1 MRIVHINYANS
12 TKTVQNYCFF
22 PKYANFDV
30 LSAFFCYKMAVL
42 IVFLPTWLC
51 IFQTLFLPFSRLRQ
65 KDGNETAK
73 GNAFVVPL
81 YNPTILRIFAVRFLW
96 YSIWNR
102 VNMDFLDQLNESQ
115 RAAVEYIDG
124 PELVIAGAGSGKT
137 RVLTY
142 KIAYLL
148 QKGVRASNILALT
161 FTNKA
166 AREMKERIARLV
178 PAADARYLWMGTFH
192 SVCARLL
199 RTEAER
205 LGFTR
210 DFSIY
215 DTADSKSLLKQIL
228 KEQQLDEKI
237 YKVGDVLGRIS
248 TAKNM
253 LISPDEYAH
262 SHDFYKADSEVRM
275 YKMAEVYQAYQ
286 VRLKAAN
293 AMDFD
298 DLLINMNALMEQDAE
313 VRDKYQQAFQYV
325 LVDEYQDTNYV
336 QYLLVKHLAEPQN
349 RICVVGD
356 DAQSIYSFRGADI
369 RNILGFQRDYPH
381 SHLYKLERNY
391 RSTQTIVNAANSL
404 IHHNEHQ
411 IPKEVYSEKE
421 EGQRIDLNAYMSDR
435 DEGEAVAKA
444 ISKDHTLLRRDYNDM
459 AILYRTNAQSRAFEN
474 ELRKRNIPYRIYG
487 GTSFYQRKEIKDAI
501 AYFRL
506 AVNPLDNE
514 ALLRVINFPSR
525 GIGDTTLRKVSDTAI
540 IHGISMMD
548 VVTHPLECSL
558 PVQGATAKKL
568 ILFSDLIARLR
579 EAAETK
585 DAYEFAEMAL
595 GQSGV
600 RTAAMLDRT
609 PEGIDRAENLQELLN
624 GIHEFVDK
632 RTEEGVSF
640 TPITDFLAEVSLLT
654 DQDENLADQTSRV
667 TLMTIHAAKG
677 LEFPIVYVVGMEENL
692 FPSQY
697 CVKPSEIEE
706 ERRLLYVAI
715 TRAMECCHMS
725 YARQRFRNGQVTFT
739 SPSRFLNDIDRHY
752 LEVAAPPAAQPL
764 YDRPRWGNNTWT
776 DDDDNY
782 TKLTFSKPLKPVKA
796 AMNIGQIADTD
807 YPSGS
812 RVYHRVFG
820 EGTVQRVYCENDND
834 KIDILFDTK
843 GQKTLL
849 LTYAK
854 LEKR

>member
-1 MRIVHINYANS
+1 MN
-12 TKTVQNYCFF
+12 
-22 PKYANFDV
+22 
-30 LSAFFCYKMAVL
+30 
-42 IVFLPTWLC
+42 
-51 IFQTLFLPFSRLRQ
+51 
-65 KDGNETAK
+65 
-73 GNAFVVPL
+73 
-81 YNPTILRIFAVRFLW
+81 
-96 YSIWNR
+96 
-102 VNMDFLDQLNESQ
+102 FLDQLNESQ

-215 DTADSKSLLKQIL
+215 DTADSKSVLKQIL

-237 YKVGDVLGRIS
+237 YKVGNVLGRIS

-411 IPKEVYSEKE
+411 IPKEIYSEKE
-421 EGQRIDLNAYMSDR
+421 EGVKIDLRSYSDDR
-435 DEGEAVAKA
+435 AEGEAVVRT
-444 ISKDHTLLRRDYNDM
+444 ITREHSFQNYEYNQI
-459 AILYRTNAQSRAFEN
+459 AILYRTNAQSRVFES
-474 ELRKRNIPYRIYG
+474 ELSRNNIPYRIYG
-487 GTSFYQRKEIKDAI
+487 STSFYQRKEIKDIVAF
-501 AYFRL
+501 FRL
-506 AVNPLDNE
+506 SVNPNDNE
-514 ALLRVINFPSR
+514 SLLRVLKVSGK
-525 GIGDTTLRKVSDTAI
+525 GIGNTTIQKIQTVSTQFNVSLMYVI
-540 IHGISMMD
+540 E
-548 VVTHPLECSL
+548 HPIECSL
-558 PVQGATAKKL
+558 PISKSKL
-568 ILFSDLIARLR
+568 NDLTLFTNTILPYR
-579 EAAETK
+579 EKSKEI
-585 DAYEFAEMAL
+585 DAYSFADDIIHMA
-595 GQSGV
+595 Q
-600 RTAAMLDRT
+600 MLPPDGTLLT
-609 PEGIDRAENLQELLN
+609 PEEKEEKEIVLELLN
-624 GIHEFVDK
+624 SVSLFVKDK
-632 RTEEGVSF
+632 VAMGSKNVFIS
-640 TPITDFLAEVSLLT
+640 DFLEEIALLT
-654 DQDENLADQTSRV
+654 DQDDNLKDETSRV

-677 LEFPIVYVVGMEENL
+677 LEFPIVYVTGLEEGL

-697 CVKPSEIEE
+697 CTRPSEIEE
-706 ERRLLYVAI
+706 ERRLFYVAV
-715 TRAMECCHMS
+715 TRAMDYCHLS
-725 YARQRFRNGQVTFT
+725 YARQRFRNGAIKMALR
-739 SPSRFLNDIDRHY
+739 SRFLEDIDKRY
-752 LEVAAPPAAQPL
+752 LSVFETPQPL
-764 YDRPRWGNNTWT
+764 YDRPRWGNNTWA

-782 TKLTFSKPLKPVKA
+782 TKPYRSMVDDEPQPVFKKPLKHVQG
-796 AMNIGQIADTD
+796 AMKSGEMDTSA
-807 YPSGS
+807 YPAGS
-812 RVYHRVFG
+812 RVFHRVFG
-820 EGTVQRVYCENDND
+820 EGTVQRVYRENEND